1 MSIKKLF
8 QSTDT
13 SRNYLSDTNQ
23 KDAFKDVESAKNV
36 SEVREKQTSFIPPLD
51 YSKPKNFVKYGSA
64 NLYYKSAIER
74 IIDYFPYDGSDAE
87 INGFYNESLNIEKYI
102 FDNDYPRTNGYALF
116 SADSWGDRSGA
127 KVQGYGLPASQ
138 EYIEFKGGPNTITSS
153 TTAGLFEDPETSS
166 RNSANI
172 YDTNIYTT
180 AGLESNYGTG
190 SRESNLECNFDKGV
204 TLEFWLKKDDFD
216 ASKTA
221 KEVICDIWT
230 GVEYG
235 NDAYG
240 RILLSIN
247 GAAATSPFILTVY
260 SGSTGFAQKTLGSSN
275 ITATSVANGAW
286 QHYAV
291 TMQNSGSG
299 FVSKLYLSGAL
310 DDIDTTTST
319 TLGILDVK
327 ADLTGA
333 MIGRLGALVTGPP
346 TIDIAAGAG
355 KLSASMDEFRFW
367 KAARNGAEIYKN
379 WFTQVRGGTNTDIS
393 NTTLGVYYKFNEG
406 ITGTASI
413 DNSVL
418 DYSGRITN
426 GNWIGYDSDSR
437 SLNSA
442 IVQSSASATEY
453 KDPIIRSNNPD
464 VISLKNTLERKGS
477 DYDFNNNASF
487 ESLIPSWV
495 VEEANSRDGQYV
507 NPNPSNI
514 EMVSH
519 VLGTY
524 FDNLRLMI
532 QSTPKL
538 RYLNYASASNP
549 PTAFAQ
555 HLPQSLGLY
564 MPEIFVDANVMEKFL
579 NRTDNTLFEGDLTE
593 TKNLIYQNIYNNLTN
608 IYKSKGTEK
617 AIRNVLRCFNIDDK
631 LIRLNVYSDKQVYE
645 LKNNLRQTLVNQ
657 KMLNFNESA
666 NVGGVVYQA
675 RPVMPQNYLLTENW
689 WSKQAYTAKSS
700 LVGWWRLNT
709 DIATAGSEADSSGN
723 GHTATAGPAPDWP
736 DPVVTP
742 STMIQ
747 ANTNYFDG
755 TTSGLSVSSANA
767 LSFTDGSG
775 TDTACSFHFRFN
787 GTFDEGATSYY
798 YLAQKGDGTT
808 TNSEYRFYLYD
819 GDGDGDAVMTVKF
832 YDAGGDYIGA
842 YTTTSLNSSQWYDVV
857 VTYDGSENS
866 SGIKVYVDGVEVAT
880 TTSESGTYDG
890 MSRTGEDL
898 YLGARV
904 TSYDFK
910 GYLGDVAVWNSI
922 LSPTDIKALY
932 NAKEGVNAN
941 SYVTETFGYIS
952 GSEGV
957 GVPDGV
963 PYESKYGFTAE
974 ADVIFPNFAD
984 PAMPTSRQPTSI
996 SLFGMQSA
1004 STDNT
1009 VERPLNDTTWYA
1021 SDNASFQVFALRDEP
1036 NSKNVK
1042 FQLTSAFGPD
1052 VDQPF
1057 PVMASETFYDVY
1069 DDQAWNFSVRLKP
1082 SQWPL
1087 AQVVTGATAYTYD
1100 VIFKGINAELGVV
1113 RNSFELSSSISQTLG
1128 QNFLKAAKRLY
1139 VGALKHNLTG
1149 SLSSSCDVVF
1159 EGARYWLKYL
1169 DDLSLNQHAYD
1180 IDNYGISGSYQY
1192 TSPFD
1197 INLQN
1202 SGSVLNSNMLALNW
1216 NFSEL
1221 SASNVNGG
1229 FTVTDISS
1237 GSTEIRNN
1245 YGWVGE
1251 IAGYQMA
1258 GSGSGWSNSSQTII
1272 QSQSV
1277 NAYQFINPE
1286 IAVSSDMIQILSE
1299 DDTYFG
1305 VSETPPQFTYLLEKS
1320 MYNAISEEMLN
1331 FFAGVVDFNNV
1342 IGEPINRYRGRY
1354 KTLEKLRE
1362 IFFRRVTE
1370 VKQVEKFIE
1379 YYKWFDDAI
1388 AEVIGQLLPASG
1400 DFTPDAYNTIESHVL
1415 ERNKYR
1421 SKFPML
1427 NYEEPTVE
1435 GLLASED
1442 AGFGS
1447 SSPAASSPRPT
1458 NKHEI
1463 FWKNRALR
1471 TAPEITSG
1479 DATVDSQRDNIRKIA
1494 ASFPT
1499 VPQALPN
1506 FKSVDGTT
1514 YKGMQD
1520 VAQNAQNEKLSSTL
1534 ARRGSGSYWGGV
1546 NFQENKNIQFT
1557 YNALY
1562 AGGPVNT
1569 DNNVFVP
1576 KNVLM
1581 ALTDDLEPLDEITA
1595 NVANF
1600 PSSRKLKR
1608 VFGRVQHGRDW
1619 EDGSGYA
1626 NTKSTYSFPFNIM
1639 SSSVV
1644 SGYNKLVVNKVTSS
1658 IEVTNLHNDVYGP
1671 DMEVPMQG
1679 PFTDHNV
1686 GGHQSR
1692 HVAINTGSVLDTYLT
1707 RPEAWKLLLGKCPN
1721 TSGAIGMAGV
1731 DYPWPEAND
1740 AHKRPYPM
1748 TASQKAIYYRG
1759 FVAKRPVNIR
1769 NITSSMDSVLGNYTH
1784 AAQVVQ
1790 SVGAYSTPRHFLE
1803 YQPPLPTPVVNLL
1816 ETVPSASTNVVGFFP
1831 WIRRTENSHFN
1842 WDLDYAPVELTG
1854 TTNKTVFVGRF
1865 AAPGGPDVM
1874 SRGFLDIRG
1883 AEYSPYNAL
1892 PWRNLSVL
1900 RPWQPPSG
1908 TISQATGSGVPGIRV
1923 YDIHGKSYGLNGLL
1937 ARHSARFGRDS
1948 IFETASP
1955 GATYN
1960 QLPSF
1965 QQNNRNR
1972 WVVIKSSSTAY
1983 ADDSGYSSGSQFDNA
1998 YVVHPIPRSDRQY
2011 SWFTSSLVS
2020 SSDVRYYRF
2029 QPTGRN
2035 FPYDLFSGSS
2045 GYVDYFDFITGS
2057 VIDTS
2062 VGMFQP
2068 TTRLNIFTL
2077 DPVTG
2082 STTNVLGYPST
2093 SAGTAYF
2100 NSQLI
2105 EKLSAADSNTVTGS
2119 SANYFN
2125 LLMTRRGNTYGWN
2138 WQKLRQNDH
2147 PILVA
2152 EATGSTLSLTKNPG
2166 KSVLSSYSV
2175 GAVSLKGRPVLMN
2188 IDAPAST
2195 AYKRPQAGN
2204 NLTLKASD
2212 NNRHIYFNNIELDN
2226 HLIDP
2231 KIRIPTAYDGL
2242 TRAFKRNRAYS
2253 LQWVLYSQGV
2263 YPSDPNEML
2272 SRTTTRTDYNNEFW
2286 RNIRTGTNSRATV
2299 GNAINN
2305 SFSRSVSQSCWA
2317 IDAQDNF
2324 LTRTAT
2330 TLPTP
2335 SWNSSSSPGYD
2346 HGLIISGAAGEMQN
2360 NYFFYW
2366 DTEYSTGGPVENKYQ
2381 VLSPSA
2387 LYARK
2392 HMLQS
2397 PKSVS
2402 PWTNIPETG
2411 SNPNIGEFST
2421 ASMEGIVPEP
2431 YAGEALWE
2439 ADTQAGRVIK
2449 SGSQVHF
2456 EVTSSKPWFGTY
2468 DDFRYDLKLLAKDY
2482 SIIPEFRISEHVDD
2496 YINYGILNQ
2505 TNTFEIPGTT
2515 LNSTQDNFYKDYSN
2529 SEFMKEF
2536 SNVPSETRL
2545 KASEIRLVMSA
2556 AIRFNPYKG
2565 FYPAQ
2570 RSMNLVTQFS
2580 KSYGA
2585 GLMGKKQGGSVVKGT
2600 SLLKKSGSLLRPL
2613 IQPLFAPGIL
2623 YNTMKG
2629 GIAVDYPTLIDA
2641 TRFIPIGWT
2650 GSSETTNDWA
2660 LLHANATNAEETT
2673 EGYNGGEWYD
2683 LRIPFEAILEPESH
2697 IKDVAFI
2704 DCEPHPSVSL
2714 DVSSSFAGESDG
2726 IYSKMSTNFFGEIAN
2741 FFLKNQEFSTLK
2753 SGIITDD
2760 LKFERGDIFG
2770 ARIVMQRA
2778 WDGDRTYGSESGSNG
2793 SNASFTKM
2801 GALAYSGSG
2810 AAARALRGSY
2820 PLPQDPIKNV
2830 KFKPLF
2836 VPYTRPTAYGPPVA
2850 GRPAWG
2856 ADGDATVLIAREGDA
2871 NGVRDFANGHA
2882 WAYTP
2887 PYFYGEAWCD
2897 LIFRPTAG
2905 ETYSLERIL
2914 SETSAAYWRA
2924 DPGVELYASNVT
2936 KYALIPKGATGS
2948 NDPGPPYGGANV
2960 NANAMQLS
2968 ASVNIFGVERV
2979 TEQTLDEFGNLIMDT
2994 NKSVGKKWVIQ
3005 SKFETPMMNFS
3016 DNDPVHPIST
3026 ANSTLTLPTYG
3037 SASVPRGMWH
3047 QFGVPPT
3054 ETDNGIFLKIGDIP
3068 TNWLKYHY
3076 DVITN
3081 DTIYNDNNA
3090 GVNGK
3095 RLHKKLKSLAQLTGF
3110 ERNESKTRL
3119 GELASQQIIR
3129 EAVVAVPYTT
3139 ENIIQSQIS
3148 SISGEQ
3154 ASQRKKFISIP
3165 KERFQAA
3172 MSKNTATGDSLDA
3185 AGISIRELVQKMGRY
3200 VLPPQFDFINNP
3212 DIRPMVMYM
3221 FEFEYELD
3229 QDDLAYIWQNLAPRD
3244 YQKISLESY
3253 SVAHE
3258 LINTE
3263 LLDTS
3268 ILEKENLRWMVFKIK
3283 QRASSNYYDKI
3294 VTQVGESSEN
3304 IFNKETTQEKE
3315 YEVMFNWP
3323 YDYISI
3329 VEMAKLDVQILYK
3342 N

>member
-36 SEVREKQTSFIPPLD
+36 AEIREKQTSFIPPLD
-51 YSKPKNFVKYGSA
+51 YSEPKNFVKYGSA
-64 NLYYKSAIER
+64 NLYYKSAIDR

-102 FDNDYPRTNGYALF
+102 FDNDYPRTNGYALL
-116 SADSWGDRSGA
+116 SADGWGGQTSTA
-127 KVQGYGLPASQ
+127 NGYGLPDEQ
-138 EYIEFKGGPNTITSS
+138 EYIAFKGGPHTITSS
-153 TTAGLFEDPETSS
+153 TSAGLFDDPATAQ
-166 RNSANI
+166 RNYANV
-172 YDTNIYTT
+172 YDADIYTT
-180 AGLESNYGTG
+180 EGLESNYGTG
-190 SRESNLECNFDKGV
+190 SRESNLESNFDKGV
-204 TLEFWLKKDDFD
+204 TIEFWLKKDAFVGI
-216 ASKTA
+216 AGGTK
-221 KEVICDIWT
+221 KEVIFDMWNGIT
-230 GVEYG
+230 AANQHDY
-235 NDAYG
+235 A
-240 RILLSIN
+240 RLSLSLVSS
-247 GAAATSPFILTVY
+247 GYTTSPFILTVR
-260 SGSTGFAQKTLGSSN
+260 SGSNGFKEREIGSAE
-275 ITATSVANGAW
+275 IATYVVNGEW
-286 QHYAV
+286 KHYAL
-291 TMQNSGSG
+291 TLQNSGSD
-299 FVSKLYLSGAL
+299 FISKLYVTGAL
-310 DDIDTTTST
+310 DDINEYTTST
-319 TLGILDVK
+319 I
-327 ADLTGA
+327 
-333 MIGRLGALVTGPP
+333 GALNSKNTEARIGALLYNLPGQ
-346 TIDIAAGAG
+346 AAKPGAG

-367 KAARNGAEIYKN
+367 KAARNGDEIYKN

-426 GNWIGYDSDSR
+426 GNWVGYDSDSR

-464 VISLKNTLERKGS
+464 VISLKDTLEKKGAN
-477 DYDFNNNASF
+477 YDFNNNASF
-487 ESLIPSWV
+487 QGLIPSWV
-495 VEEANSRDGQYV
+495 VEEADTRDGQYV

-519 VLGTY
+519 ILGTY

-532 QSTPKL
+532 QTTPKL

-579 NRTDNTLFEGDLTE
+579 NRTDNMLFEGDLTE

-675 RPVMPQNYLLTENW
+675 Q
-689 WSKQAYTAKSS
+689 
-700 LVGWWRLNT
+700 
-709 DIATAGSEADSSGN
+709 
-723 GHTATAGPAPDWP
+723 
-736 DPVVTP
+736 DP
-742 STMIQ
+742 
-747 ANTNYFDG
+747 
-755 TTSGLSVSSANA
+755 ANA
-767 LSFTDGSG
+767 
-775 TDTACSFHFRFN
+775 
-787 GTFDEGATSYY
+787 
-798 YLAQKGDGTT
+798 
-808 TNSEYRFYLYD
+808 
-819 GDGDGDAVMTVKF
+819 
-832 YDAGGDYIGA
+832 
-842 YTTTSLNSSQWYDVV
+842 
-857 VTYDGSENS
+857 
-866 SGIKVYVDGVEVAT
+866 
-880 TTSESGTYDG
+880 
-890 MSRTGEDL
+890 
-898 YLGARV
+898 
-904 TSYDFK
+904 
-910 GYLGDVAVWNSI
+910 
-922 LSPTDIKALY
+922 
-932 NAKEGVNAN
+932 
-941 SYVTETFGYIS
+941 ETFGYIS

-957 GVPDGV
+957 GVPSGV

-974 ADVIFPNFAD
+974 ADVIFPNFED
-984 PAMPTSRQPTSI
+984 PAMPTSRQPTNI
-996 SLFGMQSA
+996 SLFGMCSA
-1004 STDNT
+1004 STDNAG
-1009 VERPLNDTTWYA
+1009 ERPLNDTTWYA
-1021 SDNASFQVFALRDEP
+1021 SDNASFQVFAIRDEP

-1057 PVMASETFYDVY
+1057 PTMASETFYDVY

-1113 RNSFELSSSISQTLG
+1113 RNSFELSSSITKTVG

-1139 VGALKHNLTG
+1139 IGARKHNLTG
-1149 SLSSSCDVVF
+1149 SLSSSCDVIF

-1216 NFSEL
+1216 NFGEL
-1221 SASNVNGG
+1221 SSSDANGSLI
-1229 FTVTDISS
+1229 TTDISS
-1237 GSTEIRNN
+1237 GSAEIRNN

-1427 NYEEPTVE
+1427 DYEEPTVE
-1435 GLLASED
+1435 GLLGSSD

-1447 SSPAASSPRPT
+1447 TSTVAGSPRPT
-1458 NKHEI
+1458 NKHAP
-1463 FWKNRALR
+1463 FWEDRALR
-1471 TAPEITSG
+1471 SSPELTSG
-1479 DATVDSQRDNIRKIA
+1479 DATIDSQRDNIRRIA

-1520 VAQNAQNEKLSSTL
+1520 VAQNTQNEKFSSTL
-1534 ARRGSGSYWGGV
+1534 ARRGSGSYWGGT
-1546 NFQENKNIQFT
+1546 NFPESKNLQFT
-1557 YNALY
+1557 LNALRP
-1562 AGGPVNT
+1562 GGPVNT
-1569 DNNVFVP
+1569 DDSVFVP
-1576 KNVLM
+1576 KNVLL

-1608 VFGRVQHGRDW
+1608 IFGRVQHGRDW

-1644 SGYNKLVVNKVTSS
+1644 SGYNKQVINRVTSS

-1679 PFTDHNV
+1679 PFTEHNV
-1686 GGHQSR
+1686 GGMQSR
-1692 HVAINTGSVLDTYLT
+1692 HVSLNTGSVLDTYLT
-1707 RPEAWKLLLGKCPN
+1707 RPEAWKILLGRGIG
-1721 TSGAIGMAGV
+1721 TGAIGMAGP
-1731 DYPWPEAND
+1731 DYPWPEAN
-1740 AHKRPYPM
+1740 ALEARPYPM
-1748 TASQKAIYYRG
+1748 TGSQKAIYYRG
-1759 FVAKRPVNIR
+1759 FIAKRPVNIR
-1769 NITSSMDSVLGNYTH
+1769 NITSSMNSVLGNYTH

-1790 SVGAYSTPRHFLE
+1790 SVGTYSTPRHFLE

-1816 ETVPSASTNVVGFFP
+1816 HTVPSASTNVVGFFP
-1831 WIRRTENSHFN
+1831 WIRRTENYHFN
-1842 WDLDYAPVELTG
+1842 WDLDYTPIELTG

-1972 WVVIKSSSTAY
+1972 WMVIKSSSTAY

-2035 FPYDLFSGSS
+2035 FPYNLFSGSS

-2057 VIDTS
+2057 AIDTS

-2077 DPVTG
+2077 DPVTS

-2119 SANYFN
+2119 AANYFN

-2147 PILVA
+2147 PILVT
-2152 EATGSTLSLTKNPG
+2152 EMTSSKLSLTANPG
-2166 KSVLSSYSV
+2166 TDTISSYTLSP
-2175 GAVSLKGRPVLMN
+2175 VSLKGRPVLIN
-2188 IDAPAST
+2188 LNTPNSRE
-2195 AYKRPQAGN
+2195 YKTKMGIN
-2204 NLTLKASD
+2204 NLTLKATD
-2212 NNRHIYFNNIELDN
+2212 NNKNIYYNNNELDN
-2226 HLIDP
+2226 LLINP
-2231 KIRIPTAYDGL
+2231 EV
-2242 TRAFKRNRAYS
+2242 RNRTAFDKLIRVAARKGFN
-2253 LQWVLYSQGV
+2253 LQWVLYSQAV
-2263 YPSDPNEML
+2263 YPSNQNEFL

-2286 RNIRTGTNSRATV
+2286 RDTRGTATLLDKLPAARTAGLNRQTV
-2299 GNAINN
+2299 GSVLRN
-2305 SFSRSVSQSCWA
+2305 SFSRSISQSCWA
-2317 IDAQDNF
+2317 LDAQENF
-2324 LTRTAT
+2324 LTRTAA
-2330 TLPTP
+2330 TLPVPIWHT
-2335 SWNSSSSPGYD
+2335 SSIPPGYD
-2346 HGLIISGAAGEMQN
+2346 QGLVVSGAAGELQN

-2366 DTEYSTGGPVENKYQ
+2366 DTDTPTIHPVEVKYGT
-2381 VLSPSA
+2381 LAPGA

-2392 HMLQS
+2392 HMLES

-2431 YAGEALWE
+2431 YAGEAFWE

-2449 SGSQVHF
+2449 SGSQVRF
-2456 EVTSSKPWFGTY
+2456 EVTASKPWFNNY
-2468 DDFRYDLKLLAKDY
+2468 DDFRYDLKLMAKDY
-2482 SIIPEFRISEHVDD
+2482 SIIPEFRISEHVED
-2496 YINYGILNQ
+2496 YINYGVLAQ
-2505 TNTFEIPGTT
+2505 TNTFEIPGTSI
-2515 LNSTQDNFYKDYSN
+2515 NSTQDNFYKDYSN
-2529 SEFMKEF
+2529 SEFMKDF
-2536 SNVPSETRL
+2536 ANIPSETRL
-2545 KASEIRLVMSA
+2545 NASGIRLVMSA

-2570 RSMNLVTQFS
+2570 RSLNLVSQFS
-2580 KSYGA
+2580 KSYGT
-2585 GLMGKKQGGSVVKGT
+2585 GFVGKKKAGNMKVHQK
-2600 SLLKKSGSLLRPL
+2600 LLTYSGSLLRPL
-2613 IQPLFAPGIL
+2613 VQPLFAPGIL
-2623 YNTMKG
+2623 YNTIKAG
-2629 GIAVDYPTLIDA
+2629 CAVDYPVLIDD
-2641 TRFIPIGWT
+2641 TKFIPVGWT
-2650 GSSETTNDWA
+2650 GSSETTNNWA
-2660 LLHANATNAEETT
+2660 LLHHNATNALSTT

-2683 LRIPFEAILEPESH
+2683 QRLPFEAIIEPESH
-2697 IKDVAFI
+2697 IKEVLFI

-2714 DVSSSFAGESDG
+2714 STSASFTGESDG

-2753 SGIITDD
+2753 SGIVTDD
-2760 LKFERGDIFG
+2760 LEFERGDIFG
-2770 ARIVMQRA
+2770 ARIVMQRT
-2778 WDGDRTYGSESGSNG
+2778 WDGERTYGSESGSAGDNTG
-2793 SNASFTKM
+2793 FTEA
-2801 GALAYSGSG
+2801 GAQAYSGSG
-2810 AAARALRGSY
+2810 ASATALRGYY
-2820 PLPQDPIKNV
+2820 PIPQDPIKNV
-2830 KFKPLF
+2830 DFKPKF

-2850 GRPAWG
+2850 GRPAWSVG
-2856 ADGDATVLIAREGDA
+2856 QGLTSSMAQQGD
-2871 NGVRDFANGHA
+2871 NYGVRDGFNGHA

-2897 LIFRPTAG
+2897 LIFRPVAG
-2905 ETYSLERIL
+2905 QTYSLERIL

-2924 DPGVELYASNVT
+2924 DPGGVLYASDVT
-2936 KYALIPKGATGS
+2936 KHALIPKGATGS
-2948 NDPGPPYGGANV
+2948 NDPGPPYGGANI
-2960 NANAMQLS
+2960 NSNAMQLS

-2979 TEQTLDEFGNLIMDT
+2979 TEQTLDEFGNLIADT
-2994 NKSVGKKWVIQ
+2994 NKAVGKKWVIQ

-3054 ETDNGIFLKIGDIP
+3054 ETDNGVFLKIGDIP

-3081 DTIYNDNNA
+3081 DTIYNNNNA

-3095 RLHKKLKSLAQLTGF
+3095 KLHRKLKSLPQLMGF
-3110 ERNESKTRL
+3110 ERNEVKTRL
-3119 GELASQQIIR
+3119 GELASKQIIK
-3129 EAVVAVPYTT
+3129 EAVVAVPYIT
-3139 ENIIQSQIS
+3139 ENVIQSEIS
-3148 SISGEQ
+3148 SMSGE
-3154 ASQRKKFISIP
+3154 AATQRKKFISIP
-3165 KERFQAA
+3165 KERLEAA

-3185 AGISIRELVQKMGRY
+3185 AGASIRELVQKMGRY

-3212 DIRPMVMYM
+3212 DIRPMVMYL

-3229 QDDLAYIWQNLAPRD
+3229 KDDLAYIWQNLAPRD

-3253 SVAHE
+3253 SVAHD

-3268 ILEKENLRWMVFKIK
+3268 ILEKENLRWLVFKIK
-3283 QRASSNYYDKI
+3283 QRASSNYYDK
-3294 VTQVGESSEN
+3294 VATQLGEASED
-3304 IFNKETTQEKE
+3304 IFDKETTEEKE

-3323 YDYISI
+3323 YDYVSI
-3329 VEMAKLDVQILYK
+3329 VEMAKLDVQVLYK
-3342 N
+3342 K